1 MWVQRKQA
9 VGLGVASFQTPPWH
23 PDIWSFKR
31 IQDITQKVSI
41 PELSLALFVSFL
53 DATVKTTQLRRDL
66 KFQTAKMLICD
77 IWEWLRLDCKTA
89 TSRTFDLFRSCPCGK
104 VPRKAIAT
112 RAQNYSH
119 IVGRHKSKF
128 SAENP
133 AWHSPSAL
141 DNHPGPCFVHP
152 DPVPSHSP
160 SPACWIC
167 NHSVG
172 LSSACYVSN
181 QTVLNHWQDRCS
193 HPAKLQGGY
202 WRRPSSYDKGTW
214 LWYCILRPSINC
226 STNAS

>member
-1 MWVQRKQA
+1 M
-9 VGLGVASFQTPPWH
+9 
-23 PDIWSFKR
+23 
-31 IQDITQKVSI
+31 
-41 PELSLALFVSFL
+41 SFL
-53 DATVKTTQLRRDL
+53 DAIVKTTQLLRDL

-77 IWEWLRLDCKTA
+77 IWEWLRLDCKTV
-89 TSRTFDLFRSCPCGK
+89 TSRTLDLFRSCPCGK

-112 RAQNYSH
+112 RAQMYSH

-141 DNHPGPCFVHP
+141 DNHPGPCFDPP

-172 LSSACYVSN
+172 SSSAHYVSN
-181 QTVLNHWQDRCS
+181 QTVLKHWQDRCS

-202 WRRPSSYDKGTW
+202 RRRPSSYDKGTW

-226 STNAS
+226 STKAS